1 MGRAMKFTDAEIEAV
16 HLIFHDFATKM
27 VFALEG
33 GQITQGQYEAY
44 EVLYDKLVYFM
55 EGKEIQ

>member
-1 MGRAMKFTDAEIEAV
+1 MKFTDAEIEAV